1 MSETRPCS
9 SSVKNLW
16 QYKAL
21 GDVCVTSSGGTPL
34 KLDSANYDGG
44 TIPWL
49 MSGEVGQRD
58 VIAATKFITD
68 TGLANSS
75 AKLFPPSSV
84 LVAMYGATAGE
95 VGILRFKAA
104 TNQAV
109 CGILPNENFVPEFLY
124 YFLLAHQQELAST
137 ATGNAQPN
145 ISQAKIRALQ
155 IPLMPRKEQKRLVSI
170 LDEAFEGIATVQS
183 NTESNLAN
191 NLAFF
196 AATRNRHLETN
207 NSQWKKVSL
216 GEISDVQSGGTPLIS
231 VKTYWNGDIPWYS
244 SGELNSIF
252 TSVPKRHI
260 TSSGLGHSNAKVFPQ
275 GSLLIGMYD
284 TAALKMSVLDR
295 DAAFNQAIAGVKPND
310 SIDLV
315 FLLHAINSQKEK
327 ILNERRGTRQKNLS
341 LAKIKDIHL
350 RVPPIAHQR
359 KIVALL
365 ENDALGCESLSE
377 VIRSK
382 IAALDELK
390 QSLLHQAFSGN
401 L

>member
-1 MSETRPCS
+1 
-9 SSVKNLW
+9 
-16 QYKAL
+16 
-21 GDVCVTSSGGTPL
+21 
-34 KLDSANYDGG
+34 
-44 TIPWL
+44 
-49 MSGEVGQRD
+49 
-58 VIAATKFITD
+58 
-68 TGLANSS
+68 
-75 AKLFPPSSV
+75 
-84 LVAMYGATAGE
+84 
-95 VGILRFKAA
+95 
-104 TNQAV
+104 
-109 CGILPNENFVPEFLY
+109 
-124 YFLLAHQQELAST
+124 
-137 ATGNAQPN
+137 
-145 ISQAKIRALQ
+145 
-155 IPLMPRKEQKRLVSI
+155 
-170 LDEAFEGIATVQS
+170 
-183 NTESNLAN
+183 
-191 NLAFF
+191 
-196 AATRNRHLETN
+196 
-207 NSQWKKVSL
+207 
-216 GEISDVQSGGTPLIS
+216 
-231 VKTYWNGDIPWYS
+231 
-244 SGELNSIF
+244 
-252 TSVPKRHI
+252 
-260 TSSGLGHSNAKVFPQ
+260 LGHSNAKVFPQ